1 MVFFYQNVMIETEIK
16 KTLLLFRLYSRT
28 AVDDKKNHPDESL
41 KTATKLLKTISILV
55 FDNR

>member
-1 MVFFYQNVMIETEIK
+1 MVFFYQKVMIETDIK
-16 KTLLLFRLYSRT
+16 RTLSVFRLYSRT
-28 AVDDKKNHPDESL
+28 AVDDKKHPDESL